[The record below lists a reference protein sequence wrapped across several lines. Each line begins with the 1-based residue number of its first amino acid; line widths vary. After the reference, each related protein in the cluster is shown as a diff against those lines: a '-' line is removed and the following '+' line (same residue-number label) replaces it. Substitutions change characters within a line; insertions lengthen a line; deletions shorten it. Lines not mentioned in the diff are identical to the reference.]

1 MLFTLCLCLTV
12 FEVFLN
18 TASGQRNSGS
28 KAGPDDEQALFAEGP
43 LNRES
48 SKLPPN
54 AGGNAAADDDTRCLS
69 PSYSSRDVGL
79 ERRRHDAGE
88 AAANSTGVEGWMWT
102 EETFEE
108 KKRRLSRGKADDI
121 AGTGENAVDFVYKF
135 VDSSRGAHASRKRY
149 WESRLRT
156 LHATRPDAV
165 RCPAIDDQ
173 QNSVR
178 RERNNH
184 ELLYALR
191 SLHAYAPWFRHVFVV
206 VEGPHMVPT
215 WLNSSYERLTV
226 VYHADIFPEP
236 KDLYLPTFNGHAV
249 ASVLH
254 RIPCLSDHYVAMDDD
269 FFFTSSVRPEDFFET
284 DESGTINGIRGIHA
298 GGTIKVESSERCQ
311 PQHHHLACNMN
322 SAYMW
327 NEFLSR
333 FEMKNLAREVP
344 EFRMM
349 EHAPYASAKRAES
362 FLFDE
367 VFAAE
372 ISELRTHRFRSKA
385 DFHVQALAFNIARAA
400 KVVGA
405 SIPELCSAGLSGMKT
420 SFQSFK
426 SENAVENV
434 NKIRAAA
441 RECQFIGIN
450 DDMGDEVG
458 EEVLANIVHFYDSTW
473 PLPAPWETARSEN
486 ASRDARF
493 AV

>member
-1 MLFTLCLCLTV
+1 
-12 FEVFLN
+12 
-18 TASGQRNSGS
+18 
-28 KAGPDDEQALFAEGP
+28 
-43 LNRES
+43 
-48 SKLPPN
+48 
-54 AGGNAAADDDTRCLS
+54 
-69 PSYSSRDVGL
+69 
-79 ERRRHDAGE
+79 
-88 AAANSTGVEGWMWT
+88 
-102 EETFEE
+102 
-108 KKRRLSRGKADDI
+108 
-121 AGTGENAVDFVYKF
+121 
-135 VDSSRGAHASRKRY
+135 
-149 WESRLRT
+149 
-156 LHATRPDAV
+156 
-165 RCPAIDDQ
+165 
-173 QNSVR
+173 
-178 RERNNH
+178 
-184 ELLYALR
+184 
-191 SLHAYAPWFRHVFVV
+191 
-206 VEGPHMVPT
+206 
-215 WLNSSYERLTV
+215 
-226 VYHADIFPEP
+226 
-236 KDLYLPTFNGHAV
+236 
-249 ASVLH
+249 
-254 RIPCLSDHYVAMDDD
+254 
-269 FFFTSSVRPEDFFET
+269 
-284 DESGTINGIRGIHA
+284 
-298 GGTIKVESSERCQ
+298 
-311 PQHHHLACNMN
+311 
-322 SAYMW
+322 MW

-372 ISELRTHRFRSKA
+372 VSELRTHRFRSKA

-426 SENAVENV
+426 SENAAENV

>member
-1 MLFTLCLCLTV
+1 LTV

-184 ELLYALR
+184 EL
-191 SLHAYAPWFRHVFVV
+191 
-206 VEGPHMVPT
+206 
-215 WLNSSYERLTV
+215 
-226 VYHADIFPEP
+226 
-236 KDLYLPTFNGHAV
+236 
-249 ASVLH
+249 
-254 RIPCLSDHYVAMDDD
+254 
-269 FFFTSSVRPEDFFET
+269 
-284 DESGTINGIRGIHA
+284 
-298 GGTIKVESSERCQ
+298 
-311 PQHHHLACNMN
+311 
-322 SAYMW
+322 
-327 NEFLSR
+327 
-333 FEMKNLAREVP
+333 
-344 EFRMM
+344 
-349 EHAPYASAKRAES
+349 
-362 FLFDE
+362 
-367 VFAAE
+367 
-372 ISELRTHRFRSKA
+372 
-385 DFHVQALAFNIARAA
+385 
-400 KVVGA
+400 
-405 SIPELCSAGLSGMKT
+405 T
-420 SFQSFK
+420 SFCT
-426 SENAVENV
+426 
-434 NKIRAAA
+434 R
-441 RECQFIGIN
+441 
-450 DDMGDEVG
+450 
-458 EEVLANIVHFYDSTW
+458 
-473 PLPAPWETARSEN
+473 
-486 ASRDARF
+486 
-493 AV
+493 